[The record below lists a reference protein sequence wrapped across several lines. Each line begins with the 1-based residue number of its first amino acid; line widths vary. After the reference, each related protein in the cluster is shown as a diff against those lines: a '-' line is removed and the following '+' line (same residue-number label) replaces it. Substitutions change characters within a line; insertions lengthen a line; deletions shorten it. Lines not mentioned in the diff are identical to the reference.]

1 VLALFLRK
9 TRRDSWFYLFC
20 KEIEKKKGV
29 KKRERIFMGYLFL
42 RVIQQPLH
50 GDDDYYSCAPSRGG
64 GVDISSSVVVVSM
77 DRARVRLHCQRAV
90 RQ

>member
-1 VLALFLRK
+1 LRYFLRK
-9 TRRDSWFYLFC
+9 TRRDRWFYLFC

-50 GDDDYYSCAPSRGG
+50 GDDDYYYSCAPSRGG
-64 GVDISSSVVVVSM
+64 GVDISSSAVVVSM